1 MLHTCTECW
10 VRFGLLVGSPHHQF
24 VREPISDGGQF
35 LDGGTGCLYLERR
48 GNSEGNRK

>member
-24 VREPISDGGQF
+24 VREFDAYG
-35 LDGGTGCLYLERR
+35 DTGCLYIPGEER
-48 GNSEGNRK
+48 E